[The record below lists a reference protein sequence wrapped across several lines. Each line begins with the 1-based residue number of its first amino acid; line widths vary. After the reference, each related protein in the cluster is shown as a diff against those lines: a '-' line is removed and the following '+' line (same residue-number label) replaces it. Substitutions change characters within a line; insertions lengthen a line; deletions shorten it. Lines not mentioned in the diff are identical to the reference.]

1 MTAIDYAFPSAYN
14 PQTGVSQYGMTLR
27 DYIAIQALQG
37 MLSNPA
43 LFDTNGEFQED
54 NIKVAFAIADI
65 AMKARGA

>member
-1 MTAIDYAFPSAYN
+1 MTAINYAFPSAYN
-14 PQTGVSQYGMTLR
+14 PQTGAAQYGMTLR
-27 DYIAIQALQG
+27 EYIAIQALQG

-65 AMKARGA
+65 AMKARDA